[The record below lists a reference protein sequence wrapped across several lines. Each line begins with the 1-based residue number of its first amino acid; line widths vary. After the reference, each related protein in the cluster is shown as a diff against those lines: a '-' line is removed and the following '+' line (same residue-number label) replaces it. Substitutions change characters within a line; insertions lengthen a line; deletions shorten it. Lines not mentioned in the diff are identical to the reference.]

1 MGETEEC
8 GGASREEER
17 ARQIVARFWTEPSSG
32 RSQSA
37 STVSI
42 GSRRSLQAAAGVRL
56 PHRFRGKGELRKND
70 DGLLLRRDHL
80 HVAISHSERHR
91 RRGGARVAR
100 VRPLSSVRRHERVFG
115 PPRVPAPSG
124 GRVYLQG
131 RRPLPIWICII
142 GAVIF
147 VLAAVSICIVS
158 TPCGKCY
165 LCLYSPILM
174 ILSIAILFGT
184 IVLYLASRTIKSSD
198 FQEVTI
204 LGYELT
210 DKMEGLWIKG
220 VIDDTA
226 AMCELQEVVQC
237 SGFYDD
243 QCLVPPTGNFTQAQV
258 LAACPARSQI
268 FKSTGQFGGTTDN
281 ATLSEISASAGYD
294 VGVCLESEVEN
305 EAVGCLRSLSE
316 ILYQLGNVLFIPG
329 LVLGGYFLVLSL
341 ISSYM
346 TCCTLCGGK
355 I

>member
-1 MGETEEC
+1 MVCCCDAIICMLLFRIANGIAAVAGLGLLGCGLYLQFGGTSASSDLLEFLRLQEVEEIYK
-8 GGASREEER
+8 
-17 ARQIVARFWTEPSSG
+17 IVAR
-32 RSQSA
+32 
-37 STVSI
+37 
-42 GSRRSLQAAAGVRL
+42 
-56 PHRFRGKGELRKND
+56 
-70 DGLLLRRDHL
+70 
-80 HVAISHSERHR
+80 
-91 RRGGARVAR
+91 
-100 VRPLSSVRRHERVFG
+100 
-115 PPRVPAPSG
+115 
-124 GRVYLQG
+124 Y
-131 RRPLPIWICII
+131 PIWICVV
-142 GAVIF
+142 GAAIF
-147 VLAAVSICIVS
+147 VLAAVSICVVS

-243 QCLVPPTGNFTQAQV
+243 QCVVPPTGNFTQAQV

-294 VGVCLESEVEN
+294 VGACLESEVQN